1 MKKDD
6 SPRPN
11 AAPRPD
17 GAAPA
22 KPAVRP
28 RLETKTVFSLS
39 ESETLEFGRSFAR
52 QLKGGEL
59 IVLQGDLGMGKT
71 VFARGVAVGLGIEP
85 EEVSSP
91 SYALI
96 HEYHGGRLE
105 MFHVDLYRLDQP
117 EETETLGIEDLL
129 TSGGIVVAEW
139 GERLPTFFR
148 RDAILIRFH
157 DVGEGSRRIEV
168 LPAEAAGGAPAS
180 DA

>member
-1 MKKDD
+1 MKKRDPQRPTTAPRRD
-6 SPRPN
+6 SSKRPQPPPRPRFE
-11 AAPRPD
+11 A
-17 GAAPA
+17 
-22 KPAVRP
+22 
-28 RLETKTVFSLS
+28 KTVFSLG
-39 ESETLEFGRSFAR
+39 EHETLEFGRAFAR

-59 IVLQGDLGMGKT
+59 VVLQGDLGMGKT

-96 HEYHGGRLE
+96 HEYRGGRLE
-105 MFHVDLYRLDQP
+105 MFHVDLYRLDHP

-139 GERLPTFFR
+139 GERLPAFFR
-148 RDAILIRFH
+148 QDAILIRFH
-157 DVGEGSRRIEV
+157 DIGEGSRRIEV
-168 LPAEAAGGAPAS
+168 LPAETEESAARS